1 MELEAAPFFG
11 TVRQVGQKLAAIV
24 ERVRNNS
31 KGLPSVDLAR
41 LNLRV
46 GKPLSRQA
54 AELEDDPELVA
65 LAEKVADSLLADS
78 IDGGPQG

>member
-1 MELEAAPFFG
+1 MGAKLE
-11 TVRQVGQKLAAIV
+11 AIV
-24 ERVRNNS
+24 EHVRKNS

-46 GKPLSRQA
+46 GKALSRQA

-65 LAEKVADSLLADS
+65 LAQKVADSLLAES
-78 IDGGPQG
+78 TDGGPQG